1 MSYAKQRDTNEAEIV
16 LVLRRAGASVTRL
29 SDHGVPDLLVGWQGT
44 THLLEVKHPLG
55 AKGGARYNKRSKGGD
70 GDLTRAQVAWWA
82 AWRGSPAHVVRS
94 VDEAMR
100 AIRAWL

>member
-29 SDHGVPDLLVGWQGT
+29 SDYGVPDSARGLAGHDPPARGQAPAGR
-44 THLLEVKHPLG
+44 
-55 AKGGARYNKRSKGGD
+55 KGGTRYNKRSKGGD

-100 AIRAWL
+100 AIGAWK